1 MYPIV
6 QKKWVKGKAAVDLI
20 QDYWHQI
27 LFLGV
32 VIILFTR
39 MRTELHELRNDV
51 EEIRK
56 RELYA
61 KFVELR
67 AETTVLN
74 KQVSRLWEFVNT
86 LRDRIGNGK

>member
-1 MYPIV
+1 
-6 QKKWVKGKAAVDLI
+6 
-20 QDYWHQI
+20 
-27 LFLGV
+27 
-32 VIILFTR
+32 

-67 AETTVLN
+67 AETNVLN
-74 KQVSRLWEFVNT
+74 KQVSSLWEFVNT